1 LHEVCRRSNE
11 DMLLRLLVDDTLI
24 LETCLTSKHTLIVCR
39 PHPPR
44 TKVNILS
51 ELFSVPSV
59 LYLMRTVSIYW

>member
-1 LHEVCRRSNE
+1 MKFVDEATKTCYFA
-11 DMLLRLLVDDTLI
+11 LLVDDTLI
-24 LETCLTSKHTLIVCR
+24 LETGLTSKHTLIVCR